1 MSQLLKEKCDSC
13 DVFMDKAGKW
23 DVSVSDMKI
32 GGVVCYSKGG
42 NEFYAFEVKRERGV
56 SKEERIYVNNWKD
69 ILKGFKK
76 A

>member
-42 NEFYAFEVKRERGV
+42 NEFYAFEVKREREG
-56 SKEERIYVNNWKD
+56 EER
-69 ILKGFKK
+69 KK
-76 A
+76 KNLR